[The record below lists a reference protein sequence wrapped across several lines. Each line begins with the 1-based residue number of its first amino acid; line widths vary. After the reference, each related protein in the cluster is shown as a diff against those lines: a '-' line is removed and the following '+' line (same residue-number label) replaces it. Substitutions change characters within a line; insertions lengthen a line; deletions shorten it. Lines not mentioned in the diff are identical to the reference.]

1 MDPEEFH
8 SHSRF
13 ALKIIPIQTYKNRI
27 SNIIF
32 ILLTHQSSIE
42 HNNMPS
48 IKIFSFVV
56 ITLAAFIMTSQARFL
71 LVELDGAANEEI
83 DRPEEIEPLPE
94 EAPLEEDNE
103 PEVATIKE
111 RSTATKKGLRAG
123 NTIRVFLEN
132 I

>member
-13 ALKIIPIQTYKNRI
+13 ALKIIPI
-27 SNIIF
+27 
-32 ILLTHQSSIE
+32 LLTHKSSTE

-56 ITLAAFIMTSQARFL
+56 ITLAVFLMTSQARFL

-103 PEVATIKE
+103 PDVATIKE
-111 RSTATKKGLRAG
+111 RSTATKKGFRAG
-123 NTIRVFLEN
+123 NTIRVFLGN